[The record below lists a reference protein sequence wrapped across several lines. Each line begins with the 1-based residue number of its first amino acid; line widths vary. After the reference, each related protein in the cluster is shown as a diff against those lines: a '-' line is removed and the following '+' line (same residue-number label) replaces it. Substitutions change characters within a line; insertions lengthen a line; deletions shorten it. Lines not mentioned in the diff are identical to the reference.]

1 MPKYHYKIE
10 CVGGLLTTFDNDQ
23 VLEFDTKAP
32 AIVIDNDAQRMQTI
46 IMMRNVVR
54 IERTE
59 NNQ

>member
-10 CVGGLLTTFDNDQ
+10 CVGGLFTTFDGDR
-23 VLEFDTKAP
+23 VLEFETTAP
-32 AIVIDNDAQRMQTI
+32 AIVINNDAQRMQTI

>member
-10 CVGGLLTTFDNDQ
+10 CVGGLFTTFDNDQ
-23 VLEFDTKAP
+23 VIDFDTAAP
-32 AIVIDNDAQRMQTI
+32 AIVINNDAQGMQTI

-59 NNQ
+59 NNR

>member
-1 MPKYHYKIE
+1 MLKYHYKIE
-10 CVGGLLTTFDNDQ
+10 CVGGLFTTFDADR
-23 VLEFDTKAP
+23 VIEFKTDDPT
-32 AIVIDNDAQRMQTI
+32 IVINDDAQRMQTI